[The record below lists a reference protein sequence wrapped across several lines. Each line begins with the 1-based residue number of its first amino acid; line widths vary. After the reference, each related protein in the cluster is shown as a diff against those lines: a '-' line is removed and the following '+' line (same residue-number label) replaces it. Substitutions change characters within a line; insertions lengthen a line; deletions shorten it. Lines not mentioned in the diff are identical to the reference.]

1 MSKSSGS
8 QEDVDHLT
16 RKLNSA
22 QKAKQT
28 LTSGRTQIAELQA
41 AANASGKKWMTE
53 DVIGAGDKVFNHFDD
68 QKEEGMIDDAKLNEY
83 KTEAVKA
90 KKVMWNTL

>member
-1 MSKSSGS
+1 M
-8 QEDVDHLT
+8 T

-41 AANASGKKWMTE
+41 AANGSGKEWMAE
-53 DVIGAGDKVFNHFDD
+53 DVIWAGDKVLNHFDD
-68 QKEEGMIDDAKLNEY
+68 LKAERRIDNVKFNEY
-83 KTEAVKA
+83 KTEVTKA
-90 KKVMWNTL
+90 KKVMGNAL